1 MLSYLQ
7 FILENKDKFRLY
19 YSLKFRTILEKI
31 KSIND
36 NEIADILLQSE
47 NNNMYQ
53 GKFTLIDITDKNDFI
68 SFIQTNRILRKNPD
82 LNSDWREQG
91 ILPNEI
97 SLGSNDFWK
106 TGRTEMAIGRW
117 TRKVFSDILQKS
129 RSSMILDNNELEE
142 FVNQYKATYD
152 SLNNVKLELV
162 EGEKI
167 RHWYSEKNYE
177 SRMGQLGNSC
187 MKQPE
192 KSNFFD
198 IYVNNPDVCKLLIL
212 KSDDDDTKIKGRAL
226 IWKLDDGSYYQDR
239 VYTNNESDRTL
250 FENWARE
257 KDMSRFWND
266 SGLNM
271 TVQLGDYKYDK
282 YPYMDTFVVYNPDT
296 KQLKNDEGLWPGQ
309 GYYLLQHTNG
319 GFRNDEV
326 VWSEYEQEYIDIE
339 DAVLTVDDEWVP
351 RIEAIYVESR
361 DEWFS
366 PYDDNV
372 VWSEWSREHFHI
384 DDVVHSD
391 LLNSWLPSEND
402 KIIEING
409 QDDDDYVPK
418 DRIDLYFEHEGLYY
432 SRQHWIKN
440 PYDDNKLMN
449 LYSYTTRPVT
459 LNTPRNSSL
468 LMSKL
473 ESELGND
480 NEKVKRKIFEIFIN
494 NNYNKADVLNSI
506 NNNQIFKNKISGV
519 YWGLSREDVPTADL
533 MIPIILASIYSGSVV
548 ELYDNLKLYGS
559 EYREIFWKWNRYDRR
574 LINLIYKFSK
584 SFDFSSFNDIIY
596 KAWLYFNI

>member
-459 LNTPRNSSL
+459 LNTTRNSSL

>member
-326 VWSEYEQEYIDIE
+326 VWSEYEQEYIDRE

-459 LNTPRNSSL
+459 LNTTRNSSL